1 MTLAQR
7 MKLGAAGPLSKVQNL
22 GTYNKKPAK
31 IQEDD
36 PRWDCKTMGNKKCG
50 PAKRVMIE
58 VKKSPQKATPRQYGD
73 KGYKPSNG
81 KGVGY

>member
-7 MKLGAAGPLSKVQNL
+7 IKLKDKGVLSKVQNL
-22 GTYNKKPAK
+22 STYNKPKK

-50 PAKRVMIE
+50 PAKRAMIE
-58 VKKSPQKATPRQYGD
+58 LKKSPKKATPKQYGD
-73 KGYKPSNG
+73 KGYKPSTG

>member
-7 MKLGAAGPLSKVQNL
+7 MKLGKVQNL
-22 GTYNKKPAK
+22 AEYS
-31 IQEDD
+31 
-36 PRWDCKTMGNKKCG
+36 KTPK
-50 PAKRVMIE
+50 KRVMIE

-73 KGYKPSNG
+73 KGYKPSTG